1 MITRYS
7 SHCFWNCATFV
18 FASSSSIDIFS
29 TFCLVSSI
37 LLRPFL
43 SLSAAPPNSFFL
55 SNSSLRNQVKHK
67 LNCKITLNFSVWKRL
82 VGFLLITSNIL
93 TSQYYLSTKE
103 ETTELSISVNGN
115 PLTTGNLQFHYSLPI
130 TSQLP
135 KTCFTHK
142 FNVRLTT

>member
-18 FASSSSIDIFS
+18 FS

-93 TSQYYLSTKE
+93 SQYYLSTKE

-115 PLTTGNLQFHYSLPI
+115 PLTTGNLFPI
-130 TSQLP
+130 TIAHNMFHTQI
-135 KTCFTHK
+135 
-142 FNVRLTT
+142 